1 MAIKYPYALSPDRYR
16 ALLEQDYL
24 RLRSLADVAASAPVP
39 ACEGWDGREVALHTA
54 AVYLHKAT
62 TMRTGGEAPFPRES
76 FDEEVAAGEV
86 LDAAWQNL
94 VAELDARDLDSPTL
108 TWWSEDQTV
117 GFWLRRMTHETAI
130 HRHDM
135 ETAAGQPTPV
145 DDELAID
152 GIDEVLDVF
161 LRWDWEDLPAPG
173 ATGATIR
180 IVSGNHTWRVTLD
193 PRQAVLD
200 RADHTTALAE
210 RPQHRAA
217 VAVGP
222 RTATSNQRTR
232 PRRPRASRTS
242 AVHDD
247 MTPTVR

>member
-1 MAIKYPYALSPDRYR
+1 MTISYPYALPPNRYR

-24 RLRSLADVAASAPVP
+24 RLRSLVDVAATAPVP

-76 FDEEVAAGEV
+76 FADDAGPGEM
-86 LDAAWQNL
+86 LDAAWQSL
-94 VAELDARDLDSPTL
+94 VAELDTRDLDSFTP

-135 ETAAGQPTPV
+135 ETAAGQPTLI
-145 DDELAID
+145 DDDLAID
-152 GIDEVLDVF
+152 GIDEVLDVL
-161 LRWDWEDLPAPG
+161 LRWDWEDTPAPG

-180 IVSGNHTWRVTLD
+180 VNSGDHTWTVALD

-200 RADHTTALAE
+200 RAGHGTAQAE
-210 RPQHRAA
+210 VRGDPNTVLLWLWGAGDRSQQPADIA
-217 VAVGP
+217 PPSESSENVCC
-222 RTATSNQRTR
+222 
-232 PRRPRASRTS
+232 SR
-242 AVHDD
+242 
-247 MTPTVR
+247 